1 MVVSLCHRV
10 AACHRCPV
18 TVETR
23 IRIKFVRSSEGVRAS
38 RKMLSVFRV
47 IAFSNMFDK
56 INDECES
63 VHPETTCRHNAG
75 VATRR

>member
-1 MVVSLCHRV
+1 VVVSLCHRV

-47 IAFSNMFDK
+47 IAFSNMLDK
-56 INDECES
+56 MMNMSQCILKLHVGIMQE
-63 VHPETTCRHNAG
+63 
-75 VATRR
+75 